1 MHTMDTREGRTM
13 SKNIA
18 ILCSGG
24 DVSGMNPA
32 LKRFVEYTYANGMQP
47 YFVRNGYEGLI
58 DNHIAPADYHD
69 VAGIITRGGTKIGS
83 SRSKRFME
91 PSFRAIAAANLK
103 ALEIDKLIVLGG
115 DGSFRGMERFYYE
128 SGIAFCGIPSTI
140 DNDINGTDYC
150 LGVDTALGVIKDAI
164 DQIRDTASSFRR
176 AFVIETMGR
185 NCGYLALVSAITSG
199 AEVCLIPEIPMDI
212 HEYKGCFQSQ
222 ITKGRDYFIAV
233 VSEALNSTEV
243 AEWFENELG
252 FESRVSVLGHIQ
264 RGGNPSVYDR
274 LMAYKFVTYAI
285 DALLEGKSHSVICY
299 TKSHFNVKT
308 IDEVALHP
316 YRLDEELL
324 KLGREQFLPSH
335 CQM

>member
-1 MHTMDTREGRTM
+1 MK
-13 SKNIA
+13 SNIA

-32 LKRFVEYTYANGMQP
+32 LKRFVEYAYACNLQP
-47 YFVRNGYEGLI
+47 YFVRNGFEGLI
-58 DNHIAPADYHD
+58 DNAITPADYHD

-83 SRSKRFME
+83 ARSKRFMD
-91 PSFRAIAAANLK
+91 PSFRAIAAQNLQ
-103 ALEIDKLIVLGG
+103 ALGIDRLIVLGG
-115 DGSFRGMERFYYE
+115 DGSFRGMERFYAE
-128 SGIAFCGIPSTI
+128 TGIAFCGVPSTI

-185 NCGYLALVSAITSG
+185 NCGYLALISAITSG
-199 AEVCLIPEIPMDI
+199 AELCLIPEIPTDI
-212 HEYKGCFQSQ
+212 NDYKGCFQSQ
-222 ITKGRDYFIAV
+222 IAKGRDYFIAI
-233 VSEALNSTEV
+233 VSEALQNSSDV
-243 AEWFENELG
+243 SQWFEKELG
-252 FESRVSVLGHIQ
+252 FESRISVLGHIQ

-274 LMAYKFVTYAI
+274 LMAYRFVTYAI
-285 DALLEGKSHSVICY
+285 DALLEGKTHSVICY
-299 TKSHFNVKT
+299 TKSHFTFKT

-316 YRLDEELL
+316 YRIDEELL
-324 KLGREQFLPSH
+324 RLGREQFAPSH

>member
-1 MHTMDTREGRTM
+1 MNQ
-13 SKNIA
+13 KIA

-32 LKRFVEYTYANGMQP
+32 LKRFVEYAYARNLQP
-47 YFVRNGYEGLI
+47 YFVHNGYEGLI
-58 DNHIAPADYHD
+58 DNRIVAADYHD

-83 SRSKRFME
+83 ARSMRFKE
-91 PSFRAIAAANLK
+91 ASYRAVAAENLRSHG
-103 ALEIDKLIVLGG
+103 IDKLIVMGG
-115 DGSFRGMERFYYE
+115 DGSFRGMERFYHE

-164 DQIRDTASSFRR
+164 DQIRDTASSFHR

-185 NCGYLALVSAITSG
+185 DCGYLALISAMTSG
-199 AEVCLIPEIPMDI
+199 AEMCLIPEIPIDI
-212 HEYKGCFQSQ
+212 NEFKGCYQSQ
-222 ITKGRDYFIAV
+222 IDKGRDYFIAI
-233 VSEALNSTEV
+233 VSEALDSKKV
-243 AEWFENELG
+243 AEWFEKELG
-252 FESRVSVLGHIQ
+252 FEARISVLGHIQ

-285 DALLEGKSHSVICY
+285 DALLEGNNHSIICY
-299 TKSHFNVKT
+299 NKSHFNFKT

-324 KLGREQFLPSH
+324 NLAREQFLPSH

>member
-1 MHTMDTREGRTM
+1 M
-13 SKNIA
+13 KNNIA

-32 LKRFVEYTYANGMQP
+32 LKRFVEYALANDMQP

-58 DNHIAPADYHD
+58 DNLITPATYDN
-69 VAGIITRGGTKIGS
+69 VAGIIIRGGTKIGS
-83 SRSKRFME
+83 SRSMRFKE
-91 PSFRAIAAANLK
+91 ASYRAIAAENLRSHG
-103 ALEIDKLIVLGG
+103 IDKLIVLGG
-115 DGSFRGMERFYYE
+115 DGSFRGMERFYAE
-128 SGIAFCGIPSTI
+128 TGIAFCGVPSTI

-150 LGVDTALGVIKDAI
+150 LGVDTALGVIRNAI

-199 AEVCLIPEIPMDI
+199 AELCLIPEIPTDI
-212 HEYKGCFQSQ
+212 NNYKKCFQSQ
-222 ITKGRDYFIAV
+222 ISKGRDYFIAV
-233 VSEALNSTEV
+233 VSEALHNSEEV
-243 AEWFENELG
+243 SHWFESELK
-252 FESRVSVLGHIQ
+252 FESRVTVLGHIQ

-285 DALLEGKSHSVICY
+285 DALLNGENHSVICY
-299 TKSHFNVKT
+299 TKSHFHLKT
-308 IDEVALHP
+308 IQEVTLHP
-316 YRLDEELL
+316 HHIDEELL
-324 KLGREQFLPSH
+324 KLGREQFAPSH

>member
-1 MHTMDTREGRTM
+1 MK
-13 SKNIA
+13 KNIA

-32 LKRFVEYTYANGMQP
+32 LKRFVEYAFTHGMQP

-83 SRSKRFME
+83 SRSLRFKE
-91 PSFRAIAAANLK
+91 ASYRAIAAENLRSHG
-103 ALEIDKLIVLGG
+103 IDKLIVLGG
-115 DGSFRGMERFYYE
+115 DGSFRGMERFYHE

-150 LGVDTALGVIKDAI
+150 LGVDTALGVIKEAI
-164 DQIRDTASSFRR
+164 DQIRDTASSFHR

-199 AEVCLIPEIPMDI
+199 AEVCLIPEIPLDI
-212 HEYKGCFQSQ
+212 HDYKGCFQSQ
-222 ITKGRDYFIAV
+222 IAKGRDYFIAV
-233 VSEALNSTEV
+233 VSEALNSSEV
-243 AEWFENELG
+243 AQWFEDELG

-299 TKSHFNVKT
+299 TQSHFNFKT

-316 YRLDEELL
+316 YRLDDELL
-324 KLGREQFLPSH
+324 TLARAQFLPSH